1 MVVKYIEILKKKKK
15 YSVAKYKRFINR
27 ISAKIFET
35 LELRVS

>member
-1 MVVKYIEILKKKKK
+1 MVVKYIEILKKKKC
-15 YSVAKYKRFINR
+15 SVAKYKIFINK